1 MSFLSP
7 LLLAFGAALAVPL
20 WLHLRRRRRQAPVE
34 FPSLRHL
41 RAAAARLRRQA
52 RVEDVALLL
61 LRLLLV
67 ALLVAAFARPVVR
80 SGSGWWGAGRSVESL
95 VVIDATASMA
105 WRGPAG
111 TRLDAAKRLAREW
124 AGQLA
129 RSDGLALWVLTDR
142 LERPVPV
149 PVADRAHWFRQLD
162 ALEPSEGACGLA
174 SVFAAAAEWAR
185 SGGLGRKEIVLITD
199 NQPAAW
205 DWPAAD
211 FFKNAWPR
219 GLASLVVLAPDEL
232 APDNLSIASVKWH
245 QTAVREGELLSGV
258 AKVANHGGTAAT
270 DLVECRVGGRVLARV
285 PVEVPAEGTLEV
297 PLAVA
302 APQADGPVL
311 AGEVALAGDALGVD
325 DRFFFALPARRPG
338 RSLVVEPAGEVGGA
352 MRAGFFLVR
361 ALAAGGAGTAAA
373 IPHEEW
379 PARPVAEVD
388 AVWFTGAAVTG
399 PAEWDKALAFADGG
413 GTVVVTATNQPEPLP
428 SGWPVTV
435 GPERTLPATRIAT
448 RLLAPAHPLFAGLWS
463 ERVPFPPLSQRV
475 ARECQPAAGARVLA
489 TLAGELPLLVEWPR
503 GRGRVLWVNASADR
517 AWGDLPLSPVFVPL
531 MQQLA
536 RAGDLQ
542 RNTAATAW
550 VGEAFPPLTNLPDA
564 AWPAPRVTASG
575 LHDATTAAGDTVW
588 RCAANTRREESDLR
602 PVPAEVLAGMLPGR
616 LVAGTEG
623 VRAWREETRREVPV
637 WPWLLGA
644 AAVVFALEGWLSAR
658 AGQRRIAAAGFDIPP
673 SRKARSA

>member
-1 MSFLSP
+1 
-7 LLLAFGAALAVPL
+7 
-20 WLHLRRRRRQAPVE
+20 
-34 FPSLRHL
+34 
-41 RAAAARLRRQA
+41 
-52 RVEDVALLL
+52 
-61 LRLLLV
+61 
-67 ALLVAAFARPVVR
+67 
-80 SGSGWWGAGRSVESL
+80 
-95 VVIDATASMA
+95 MA

-124 AGQLA
+124 AGQLD

-149 PVADRAHWFRQLD
+149 PMADRGHWFRQLD
-162 ALEPSEGACGLA
+162 ALEPSEGSCGLA
-174 SVFAAAAEWAR
+174 PVFAAAAEWAR
-185 SGGLGRKEIVLITD
+185 SGGPGRKEIVLTTHHH
-199 NQPAAW
+199 PPPW
-205 DWPAAD
+205 TGPAAD
-211 FFKNAWPR
+211 YYKHSGPR
-219 GLASLVVLAPDEL
+219 AQASLVVLAPDEL
-232 APDNLSIASVKWH
+232 APENLSVASVEWH
-245 QTAVREGELLSGV
+245 QAAVREGELLSGT

-270 DLVECRVGGRVLARV
+270 ELVECRIGGRVLARM
-285 PVEVPAEGTLEV
+285 PVEVPAEGTVEV

-302 APQADGPVL
+302 APSADGPVL
-311 AGEVALAGDALGVD
+311 AGEVALAGDAFGAD

-338 RSLVVEPAGEVGGA
+338 RSLVVEPGGAAGGA

-379 PARPVAEVD
+379 PKRAVADLD
-388 AVWFTGAAVTG
+388 AVWFAGASITG
-399 PAEWDKALAFADGG
+399 PVEWDRALAFADAG

-428 SGWPVTV
+428 PGWPVTA

-463 ERVPFPPLSQRV
+463 ERVAFPPLSQRV

-489 TLAGELPLLVEWPR
+489 ALAGELPLLVELPR
-503 GRGRVLWVNASADR
+503 GRGRVLWLNASADR

-531 MQQLA
+531 VQQLA
-536 RAGDLQ
+536 RAGELQ
-542 RNTAATAW
+542 RNTGATAW
-550 VGEAFPPLTNLPDA
+550 VGEAFPNLTNFPDA
-564 AWPAPRVTASG
+564 AWPAPRVAASG
-575 LHDATTAAGDTVW
+575 LHDATTAADDTVW

-623 VRAWREETRREVPV
+623 VRAWREETQREVPV

-658 AGQRRIAAAGFDIPP
+658 TARRRIAAAGLEPPP
-673 SRKARSA
+673 SRKGRPA